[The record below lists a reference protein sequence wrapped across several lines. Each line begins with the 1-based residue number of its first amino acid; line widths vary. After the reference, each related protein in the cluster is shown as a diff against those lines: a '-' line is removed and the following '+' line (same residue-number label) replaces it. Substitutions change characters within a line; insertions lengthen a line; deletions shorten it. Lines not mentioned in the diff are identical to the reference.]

1 MEIKIIKASDRAY
14 LTPEVK
20 TALRAAGFIPIV
32 VNDVYIPYIWDRTR
46 FQNFYGGSGGGKSD
60 FVAVRY
66 LIWALTYP
74 YFRLLFSRK
83 FKETIKDSQFL
94 LLKDVIAREE
104 LGEYFEVKEQ
114 PMDIVCKS
122 NGNLLLSGGLDDI
135 EKLKSISDITDVWL
149 EEPLDKRARASSV
162 TLADFTE
169 LDRRVRTIKLDG
181 VLALTFNPVRKESW
195 LYEQFFQLKNF
206 EPCIRVK
213 TTYRD
218 NAYTS
223 PNEIAKYNRLKEVD
237 ENEWDVYANGNWG
250 TIKEGLVYPNFEI
263 VENFPDDCTKV
274 GCGQDYGFSN
284 DPSTG
289 VRCGVL
295 GDYLYW
301 DELYYETGLITPQIA
316 DKWKEVVRPNE
327 VIYSENASGG
337 DRLNE
342 ELRRAYRLN
351 VIDVKKG
358 AGSIET
364 GIELIN
370 RYKIRITKRSK
381 NLIYE
386 VNNYTYK
393 IVQGKSIN
401 IPIDDYNHAL
411 DAVRYYALMV
421 LDPTK
426 TNRSRAR
433 SAIV

>member
-1 MEIKIIKASDRAY
+1 MEIKIIKASDRHY

-181 VLALTFNPVRKESW
+181 VLTLTFNPVRKESW

-206 EPCIRVK
+206 EPCIRIK

-223 PNEIAKYNRLKEVD
+223 PNEIAKYDRLKEVD

-250 TIKEGLVYPNFEI
+250 TIKEGLVLPNFEI
-263 VENFPDDCTKV
+263 VDSFPDDCKKV
-274 GCGQDYGFSN
+274 ACGQDYGFSN

-289 VRCGVL
+289 YRCGII
-295 GDYLYW
+295 GDDLYV

-316 DKWKEVVRPNE
+316 ERWRDNIKPNE
-327 VIYSENASGG
+327 VIYSESASGG

-342 ELRRAYRLN
+342 ELRRTYRLN
-351 VIDVKKG
+351 VVNVEKG
-358 AGSIET
+358 AGSIER
-364 GIELIN
+364 GIELLN
-370 RYKIRITKRSK
+370 RYNLKITRRSK

-393 IVQGKSIN
+393 MVGGKSTN
-401 IPIDDYNHAL
+401 IPIDDYNHGI
-411 DAVRYYALMV
+411 DAIRYYALMV
-421 LDPTK
+421 LNP
-426 TNRSRAR
+426 AR
-433 SAIV
+433 QKKVQRLETY